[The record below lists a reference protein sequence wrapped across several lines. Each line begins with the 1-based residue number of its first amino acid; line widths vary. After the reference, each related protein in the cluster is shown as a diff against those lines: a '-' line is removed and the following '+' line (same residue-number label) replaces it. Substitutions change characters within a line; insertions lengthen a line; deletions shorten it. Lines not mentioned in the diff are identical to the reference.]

1 LTYVYKVFTALKMLL
16 SIPYQALEIGN
27 IHLTPFQAD
36 KYGKAIARMS
46 YKDNSLEFQDV
57 SILTPP
63 LKVVD
68 YNPENSRLRID
79 LSEQFNFQVKL
90 NTLQEYLVSTF
101 YVHQQSFL
109 GQKNETH
116 DNIRQLFH
124 FLLNGSALSLYIF
137 PTSLIKKT
145 DGSMVK
151 VSELQPN
158 DTIRCVI
165 RLQGISQ
172 VRGKYGISL
181 RLQHSIPSLWLIP
194 NEISPQ

>member
-1 LTYVYKVFTALKMLL
+1 MPCKVNRPHQMLL

-36 KYGKAIARMS
+36 KYGKAIARLS
-46 YKDNSLEFQDV
+46 YKDNSLDFQDV
-57 SILTPP
+57 SILSPP
-63 LKVVD
+63 LKVID

-79 LSEQFNFQVKL
+79 LSDQFNFQVKL

-109 GQKNETH
+109 NQKNETT

-124 FLLNGSALSLYIF
+124 FLLEGPTLSLYIF
-137 PTSLIKKT
+137 PTSTVRKSDNTSCKI
-145 DGSMVK
+145 
-151 VSELQPN
+151 SELMPG

-172 VRGKYGISL
+172 VRGKYGIRL
-181 RLQHSIPSLWLIP
+181 RLQHSIPSTWIIP
-194 NEISPQ
+194 QDS

>member
-1 LTYVYKVFTALKMLL
+1 MLL

-36 KYGKAIARMS
+36 KYGKAIARLS
-46 YKDNSLEFQDV
+46 YKDNSLDFQDV
-57 SILTPP
+57 SILSPP
-63 LKVVD
+63 LKVID

-79 LSEQFNFQVKL
+79 LSDQSNFQVKL
-90 NTLQEYLVSTF
+90 STLQEYLVSTF

-109 GQKNETH
+109 NQKNETT

-124 FLLNGSALSLYIF
+124 FLLEGSTLSLYIF
-137 PTSLIKKT
+137 PTSLVRKSDNTSCKI
-145 DGSMVK
+145 
-151 VSELQPN
+151 SELMPG

-172 VRGKYGISL
+172 VRGKYGVRL
-181 RLQHSIPSLWLIP
+181 RLQHSIPSTWIIP
-194 NEISPQ
+194 QDS